1 MRGSRA
7 APRRIRFGGTAA
19 KPYNPRFAGAGP
31 TVPHP
36 PGGEDT
42 ALSAEQDR
50 KFFDTFMLV
59 LGSLVV
65 ITIAIFVLAN
75 SMAGRTQEVHIK
87 EDPAFQQRN
96 VERIRPVGQ
105 VAIAGADNSD
115 LRDPGGPRPSAA
127 AMPAAAA
134 QPAQDLSGE
143 DIYKVA
149 CTVCHGAGIAG
160 APKTGDAAAW
170 SPRVAQGMDTLYMHA
185 IEGFQGQAGYMPP
198 RGGVASLTDQQ
209 VRDAVQYMV
218 DQLP

>member
-1 MRGSRA
+1 MQPDWSGPA
-7 APRRIRFGGTAA
+7 TAFGGPEA

-36 PGGEDT
+36 HGGEDT

-59 LGSLVV
+59 LGILVV

-75 SMAGRTQEVHIK
+75 SMAGRTQEVHVK
-87 EDPAFQQRN
+87 EDPAYQQRN
-96 VERIRPVGQ
+96 LQRIRPVGQ
-105 VAIAGADNSD
+105 VAIAGADNSG
-115 LRDPGGPRPSAA
+115 LRDPGGPR
-127 AMPAAAA
+127 MAAAA
-134 QPAQDLSGE
+134 PAATAQPAKELSGE
-143 DIYKVA
+143 EVYKGA
-149 CTVCHGAGIAG
+149 CTACHGAGIAG

-170 SPRVAQGMDTLYMHA
+170 APRVAQGMDTLVTHA

-198 RGGVASLTDQQ
+198 RGGFANLTDQQ

-218 DQLP
+218 DRLPE